1 MIAEVPVF
9 GLIGYNVE
17 RSKGRIVWAG
27 SCKMSEE
34 RLERIEGL
42 LTDLI
47 GKVAIVHRDN
57 IDIKEGQKQLQADV
71 ALLKG
76 DVGELKED
84 VSGLKVDVGEL
95 KEDVSGL
102 KVDVAELK
110 ADVAALKDG
119 QARMEQTLEKMAQDQ
134 VSICEMFGTTKM
146 LSVLFAAD

>member
-1 MIAEVPVF
+1 MLTEAKD
-9 GLIGYNVE
+9 GLC
-17 RSKGRIVWAG
+17 GRG
-27 SCKMSEE
+27 GCKMSEE

-102 KVDVAELK
+102 KVDVGELK

-134 VSICEMFGTTKM
+134 ISICEMFGDHEIAIRTLRRRLTG
-146 LSVLFAAD
+146 S

>member
-1 MIAEVPVF
+1 MLTEAKD
-9 GLIGYNVE
+9 GLC
-17 RSKGRIVWAG
+17 GRG
-27 SCKMSEE
+27 GCKMSEE

-71 ALLKG
+71 GLLKG

-84 VSGLKVDVGEL
+84 VSE
-95 KEDVSGL
+95 L

-119 QARMEQTLEKMAQDQ
+119 QARIEQTLEKMAQDQ
-134 VSICEMFGTTKM
+134 ISICEMFGDHEIAIRTLRRRLTG
-146 LSVLFAAD
+146 S